1 MTGVTSR
8 LQVISWRKDPII
20 LSRIHTVQELRFK
33 GLNNYKIAGQLGVT
47 EGTIRLDLN
56 RLAQL
61 WAEDISRD
69 EKSLRA
75 EKVAELKAIKGK
87 AIDAAEWDQMCERA
101 VLFDEQPSDGGIT
114 VLVSDPPRRVVIH
127 RDAKDAAMFRGAKAQ
142 SLDVARK
149 ATMDGARL
157 LGLDKDK
164 GSTDEGGSMAALI
177 EILRQMRAA
186 Q

>member
-1 MTGVTSR
+1 MTDVKKM
-8 LQVISWRKDPII
+8 QAVSWRKDPII

-33 GLNNYKIAGQLGVT
+33 GLNNQKIASRLKIS
-47 EGTIRLDLN
+47 EGTVRLDLG

-61 WAEDISRD
+61 WADDISRD

-75 EKVAELKAIKGK
+75 EKIAELKDIKGK
-87 AIDAAEWDQMCERA
+87 AISIAEWDQMCERA
-101 VLFDEQPSDGGIT
+101 VLFDEQPSDDEIT
-114 VLVSDPPRRVVIH
+114 VLVSDPPRRMIIH

-149 ATMDGARL
+149 ATMDGAKL